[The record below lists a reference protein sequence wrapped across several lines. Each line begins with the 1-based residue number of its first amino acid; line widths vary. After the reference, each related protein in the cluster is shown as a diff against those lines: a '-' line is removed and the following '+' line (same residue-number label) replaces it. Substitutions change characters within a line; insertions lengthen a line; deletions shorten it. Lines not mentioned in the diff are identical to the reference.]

1 MIRAY
6 LEERYSVRRLG
17 VLIADSRVLPLRWGT
32 TGVALGWSGF
42 EGLRNY
48 IGKPDIFGRKLK
60 MTKANI
66 ADGLA
71 AAAVLMM
78 GEGREQ
84 TPLAL
89 IEGAPVVFREKELT
103 RKEIEATRIGI
114 KDDLYAPLLTK
125 VKWRKG
131 GRGRK

>member
-1 MIRAY
+1 MRILVVDDEQAVRDSLARA
-6 LEERYSVRRLG
+6 LELE
-17 VLIADSRVLPLRWGT
+17 
-32 TGVALGWSGF
+32 GF
-42 EGLRNY
+42 QVS
-48 IGKPDIFGRKLK
+48 
-60 MTKANI
+60 TA